1 MNFTKVPIGFGMEL
15 AQDEKA
21 MQRYS
26 ILAKEEK
33 RAILKRAHNAR
44 SGTEMREIVASIAGN
59 NLIR

>member
-1 MNFTKVPIGFGMEL
+1 MDFTKVPIGFGMEL

-44 SGTEMREIVASIAGN
+44 SETEMREIVASIAGN
-59 NLIR
+59 K